1 MPSPSK
7 IFLIFEAHADDC
19 AIGMG
24 GTVLYLADQGLS
36 PVLITVT
43 KGETAYTTLADKNR
57 MSDIRRSESQVA
69 SELLRIK
76 STEQLIHPCQ
86 GLQNDRE
93 TFQEIVGLIRKYQPR
108 YIFTHNPRCSHRD
121 HRNLSALVEEAWWKA
136 QENVLAD
143 FGAPYRA
150 EALFFFEVVNLF
162 PKPSIVI
169 DITLYFT
176 RKLEAIRAYK
186 SQYDVMPGLED
197 YITGLALTRGY
208 ACKCKYGEAFVVS
221 DFIPKFYF

>member
-1 MPSPSK
+1 MPSPSAK
-7 IFLIFEAHADDC
+7 FLIFEAHADDC

-24 GTVLYLADQGLS
+24 GTVQYLIDQGLS

-57 MSDIRRSESQVA
+57 MSDIRRSESKAA
-69 SELLRIK
+69 SDILKIK
-76 STEQLIHPCQ
+76 TTEQLDHPCQ

-108 YIFTHNPRCSHRD
+108 FIFTHNPRCSHRD
-121 HRNLSALVEEAWWKA
+121 HRALSALVEEAWWKA

-143 FGAPYRA
+143 LGTPFRA
-150 EALFFFEVVNLF
+150 EAVFFFEVVNLF
-162 PKPSIVI
+162 PKPSVVI
-169 DITLYFT
+169 DITPYFA

-186 SQYDVMPGLED
+186 SQYEVMPGLDD
-197 YITGLALTRGY
+197 YVTGLALTRGY
-208 ACKCKYGEAFVVS
+208 ARHSKYGEAFTTS
-221 DFIPKFYF
+221 DFIPRSSF